1 MMSATVV
8 SAGAASSGYYK
19 TEGYYAAG
27 SEEGDAAATWFGKG
41 AEALGLEGR
50 VDDEMF
56 TLMLDGQ
63 TFVASED
70 GPIKDRLMGK
80 HVGGERQHRPGMDL
94 TFSAP
99 KSVSIA
105 ALVYGDGRLVDAHD
119 QAVRTAME
127 YVEQNLVQTRLFKN
141 GVLEVETGGKIIA
154 GLFRHDTS
162 RALDPQLHTHAVI
175 ANMVENSKGRL
186 TALHND
192 QIFQMVKLGSEIYR
206 TELAKSARELGYTVD
221 RVGRDRLIELRE
233 IPRDLVALYSKRRA
247 EIEAAME
254 SRGISETAKSAELAA
269 LATRAAKHG
278 DLDRE
283 ELRAAWMSEAKQL
296 GMDQRRMAGIVQDA
310 KRAAAMRLPGVTRE
324 DVAPAPHV
332 ADARD
337 SLNKAIAHISERS
350 SVYAQAD
357 LLTTAM
363 GFAGKAG
370 LSAMENEISIAKND
384 GRLLPAKDQSG
395 KADLLTD
402 EQSLAIERD
411 ISRLFRV
418 GFRQKGI
425 ELPRYKTKS
434 GLSKERGETAL
445 VKRLNGTTLSD
456 GQKEAVTNAL
466 SGKGQVVG
474 VQGYAGTG
482 KTFMLSKLAGEA
494 ERAGYK
500 IEGLAPSAQAT
511 QQLKDAL
518 PASETLQA
526 RLLRQRSPD
535 READPRKT
543 ILVVDEASMVS
554 NAQMMALLDQAQDQ
568 KIARVVLVGDVQQ
581 LNAVA
586 AGTPFALMQK
596 FGMRTAVM
604 DDIQRQRNDD
614 TLAVV
619 NHAIAGD
626 VRQAFERIGDSIQT
640 SKDIAKSAADNYLS
654 VRRRE
659 RAGIGLV
666 TPSNKM
672 RVAINAAVREG
683 LRAEGTLHGTEHQ
696 IQTLAPQRLSRV
708 EAADP
713 SSYKLGDVVIP
724 HQSVASA
731 GLTKGRQYDVVE
743 VNPREGS
750 ITLLDRETG
759 TTLPFAPQQNSKAA
773 AVVDAYEKASRGFA
787 LGDTVKFRITDK
799 DSGIENG
806 ESGKIRA
813 ITEDSITIK
822 TASGEIK
829 SLERNTLAAAG
840 LDHAYALTAHDFQ
853 GATVD
858 KIIVAMSAN
867 ERLADQKNFYVSVSR
882 ARDQVALITDRPDD
896 LARRLEEQTGE
907 KITALEAWLEVERD
921 KAREQAID
929 QIGGRET
936 RDRDK
941 TREPKASEKEPE
953 KPDKP
958 QEREAPEKV
967 PDSLT
972 TQLEHTTRQLEKL
985 IQKQLGDF
993 ER

>member
-27 SEEGDAAATWFGKG
+27 SEEGDAAASWFGKG

-56 TLMLDGQ
+56 TQMLDGQ
-63 TFVASED
+63 TFVAGEE
-70 GPIKDRLMGK
+70 GPVKDRLMGK
-80 HVGGERQHRPGMDL
+80 HVGGERQHRPGLDL

-105 ALVYGDGRLVDAHD
+105 ALVYGDDRLVDAHD
-119 QAVRTAME
+119 QAVRTAMD
-127 YVEQNLVQTRLFKN
+127 YVEQNLVQTRLYKN
-141 GVLEVETGGKIIA
+141 GALEVETGGKIIA

-175 ANMVENSKGRL
+175 ANMVENSEGRL

-192 QIFQMVKLGSEIYR
+192 QLFRMVKLGSEIYR
-206 TELAKSARELGYTVD
+206 TELASSARELGYTVD
-221 RVGRDRLIELRE
+221 RVGKDRLIELRE

-254 SRGISETAKSAELAA
+254 SRGISESAKSAELAA

-278 DLDRE
+278 NLDRD
-283 ELRAAWMSEAKQL
+283 ELHAAWMIEAKQV
-296 GMDQRRMAGIVQDA
+296 GMDQSRMEDVVHDV
-310 KRAAAMRLPGVTRE
+310 KRRAATRLPGFTRE
-324 DVAPAPHV
+324 GVAPAPHV

-350 SVYAQAD
+350 TVYGRAD

-363 GFAGKAG
+363 TFASKAG
-370 LSAMENEISIAKND
+370 LSALEQEISLAEKE

-395 KADLLTD
+395 KTDLLTD
-402 EQSLAIERD
+402 ERSLAVERD
-411 ISRLFRV
+411 ISRLYRL
-418 GFRQKGI
+418 GSRLKGI
-425 ELPRYKTKS
+425 KLNQYKTHS
-434 GLSKERGETAL
+434 GAKDRTPEASLN
-445 VKRLNGTTLSD
+445 KRMGRTTLSK
-456 GQKEAVTNAL
+456 GQKDAIVTSL
-466 SGKGQVVG
+466 TGRGQVVG

-494 ERAGYK
+494 ERAGYR

-518 PASETLQA
+518 PGSETLQA

-535 READPRKT
+535 TDADPRKT

-554 NAQMMALLDQAQDQ
+554 NAQMKALLEQARDQ

-581 LNAVA
+581 LDAVA
-586 AGTPFALMQK
+586 AGSPFALMQK
-596 FGMRTAVM
+596 LGMRTAVM

-619 NHAIAGD
+619 NHAIAGE
-626 VRQAFERIGDSIQT
+626 VRQAFEKIGENIQT
-640 SKDIAKSAADNYLS
+640 SKNIAKSAADTYLA
-654 VRRRE
+654 VRRRQ
-659 RAGIGLV
+659 RVVLGLV
-666 TPSNKM
+666 TPSNKT
-672 RVAINAAVREG
+672 RNAINAAVREG
-683 LRAEGTLHGTEHQ
+683 LRTEGTLHGSEHQ
-696 IQTLAPQRLSRV
+696 IQTLSPQRLSRV

-713 SSYKLGDVVIP
+713 LSYKLGDVVIP
-724 HQSVASA
+724 HQSVASS

-743 VNPREGS
+743 VDPDKGQ
-750 ITLLDRETG
+750 ITLLDRATG
-759 TTLPFAPQQNSKAA
+759 TTLPFAPLQNSKTA
-773 AVVDAYEKASRGFA
+773 AVVDTYEKTTKGFA
-787 LGDTVKFRITDK
+787 AGDLVKFRISDIDHAIT
-799 DSGIENG
+799 NG

-813 ITEDSITIK
+813 ISEDRITIK
-822 TASGEIK
+822 TRDAEIK
-829 SLERNTLAAAG
+829 TLDRNTLAAAG
-840 LDHAYALTAHDFQ
+840 MDHAYALTAHDFQ
-853 GATVD
+853 GTTVD
-858 KIIVAMSAN
+858 RIIVAMSAN

-882 ARDQVALITDRPDD
+882 ARDQVTLITDRPDD

-907 KITALEAWLEVERD
+907 KVTALEAWLGAERD
-921 KAREQAID
+921 KARENVKDLTDA
-929 QIGGRET
+929 REAQ
-936 RDRDK
+936 DK
-941 TREPKASEKEPE
+941 DKIQGMETPQKEQDKPAKTPEREASEKT
-953 KPDKP
+953 
-958 QEREAPEKV
+958 
-967 PDSLT
+967 PDSLSAELERT
-972 TQLEHTTRQLEKL
+972 TKQLEKL

>member
-19 TEGYYAAG
+19 TEGYYVAG
-27 SEEGDAAATWFGKG
+27 SEEGDAAASWFGKG

-56 TLMLDGQ
+56 TQMLNGQ
-63 TFVASED
+63 TFVPSED

-99 KSVSIA
+99 KSVSVA
-105 ALVYGDGRLVDAHD
+105 ALVYGDDRLVEAHD

-127 YVEQNLVQTRLFKN
+127 YAEANLVQTRFYKN
-141 GVLEVETGGKIIA
+141 GKLEVETGGKIIA

-162 RALDPQLHTHAVI
+162 RSLDPQLHTHAVI
-175 ANMVENSKGRL
+175 ANMVENSEGRL

-192 QIFQMVKLGSEIYR
+192 QLFQMVKLGSEIYR
-206 TELAKSARELGYTVD
+206 SELARSARELGYTVD
-221 RVGRDRLIELRE
+221 RVGKDRLIELRE
-233 IPRDLVALYSKRRA
+233 IPRDLVDLYSKRRA
-247 EIEAAME
+247 EIEAAMQ

-278 DLDRE
+278 NLDRE
-283 ELRAAWMSEAKQL
+283 ELHAAWINEAERT
-296 GMDQRRMAGIVQDA
+296 GMDQSRMQGIINDV
-310 KRAAAMRLPGVTRE
+310 KRTAAMRLPGFTRE
-324 DVAPAPHV
+324 GVAPAPHA

-337 SLNKAIAHISERS
+337 SLNKAITHISERS
-350 SVYAQAD
+350 SVYAEAD

-370 LSAMENEISIAKND
+370 LSAMEHEISIAKND
-384 GRLLPAKDQSG
+384 GRLLSAKDQSG
-395 KADLLTD
+395 KSDLLTD

-411 ISRLFRV
+411 ISRLYRM
-418 GFRQKGI
+418 GSRQKGVKLKAYGTGSRAVNI
-425 ELPRYKTKS
+425 RPEI
-434 GLSKERGETAL
+434 AL
-445 VKRLNGTTLSD
+445 KQRLDRTTLSD
-456 GQKEAVTNAL
+456 GQRDSIVNAL
-466 SGKGQVVG
+466 TGKGQVVG

-482 KTFMLSKLAGEA
+482 KTFMLAKLAGEA

-511 QQLKDAL
+511 HQLKDAL

-554 NAQMMALLDQAQDQ
+554 NSQMKALLDQARDQ

-581 LNAVA
+581 LDAVA

-596 FGMRTAVM
+596 LGMRTAVM
-604 DDIQRQRNDD
+604 DDIQRQRNED

-619 NHAIAGD
+619 NHTIAGE
-626 VRQAFERIGDSIQT
+626 VRKAFEKIGDDIQT
-640 SKDIAKSAADNYLS
+640 SKDIAQSAADTYLS

-659 RAGIGLV
+659 RTGLGLV
-666 TPSNKM
+666 TPSNKT

-683 LRAEGTLHGTEHQ
+683 LRAEVTLHGTEHQ
-696 IQTLAPQRLSRV
+696 FETLSPQRLSRV

-713 SSYKLGDVVIP
+713 NSYKLGDVVIA

-750 ITLLDRETG
+750 VTLLDRETG

-773 AVVDAYEKASRGFA
+773 AAADAYEKTTKAFA
-787 LGDTVKFRITDK
+787 LGDQVKFRITDK
-799 DSGIENG
+799 DSGIANG
-806 ESGKIRA
+806 ETGKIRA
-813 ITEDSITIK
+813 ISDAQITIK
-822 TASGEIK
+822 AGSGETK
-829 SLERNTLAAAG
+829 VLDRDALAVSG
-840 LDHAYALTAHDFQ
+840 MDHAYALTAHDFQ

-858 KIIVAMSAN
+858 KIIVAMSSN

-882 ARDQVALITDRPDD
+882 GRDQVTLITDRPDD
-896 LARRLEEQTGE
+896 LARRLEAQTGE
-907 KITALEAWLEVERD
+907 KVTALEAWLEAE
-921 KAREQAID
+921 REQSQEQRQD
-929 QIGGRET
+929 QIDAQKDREKDEV
-936 RDRDK
+936 RDEKSRQNHRGTEHK
-941 TREPKASEKEPE
+941 TQEHPDPE
-953 KPDKP
+953 KAPDRHLSEL
-958 QEREAPEKV
+958 ER
-967 PDSLT
+967 T
-972 TQLEHTTRQLEKL
+972 TKELEKL

>member
-27 SEEGDAAATWFGKG
+27 SAEGDAAVSWFGKG

-50 VDDEMF
+50 VNDEIF
-56 TLMLDGQ
+56 TQMLDGQ

-105 ALVYGDGRLVDAHD
+105 ALVYGDDRLVEAHD
-119 QAVRTAME
+119 QAVHTAMA

-141 GVLEVETGGKIIA
+141 GALEVETGGKIIA

-175 ANMVENSKGRL
+175 ANMVENSEGRL

-221 RVGRDRLIELRE
+221 RVGKDRLIELRE

-247 EIEAAME
+247 EIEAAIE
-254 SRGISETAKSAELAA
+254 SRGLEDSAKTAELAA

-278 DLDRE
+278 NLDRD
-283 ELRAAWMSEAKQL
+283 ELHAAWVQQAEQT
-296 GMDQRRMAGIVQDA
+296 GMDRSRMDGIIQDV

-324 DVAPAPHV
+324 CIAPAPHA

-350 SVYAQAD
+350 SVYAEAD

-363 GFAGKAG
+363 GFAGNAG
-370 LSAMENEISIAKND
+370 LSAMEHEVALAKKD
-384 GRLLPAKDQSG
+384 GRLLPARDQSG
-395 KADLLTD
+395 KTDLLTD
-402 EQSLAIERD
+402 EQSLAVERD
-411 ISRLFRV
+411 ISRLYRM
-418 GFRQKGI
+418 GSRQKGVSLRAYGTGSRVVNI
-425 ELPRYKTKS
+425 RPEI
-434 GLSKERGETAL
+434 AL
-445 VKRLNGTTLSD
+445 KQRLDRTTLSD
-456 GQKEAVTNAL
+456 GQRDSIVNAL
-466 SGKGQVVG
+466 TGKGQVVG

-482 KTFMLSKLAGEA
+482 KTFMLAKLAGEA

-535 READPRKT
+535 KGADPRKT
-543 ILVVDEASMVS
+543 ILVVDESSMVS
-554 NAQMMALLDQAQDQ
+554 NAQMKALLDQARDQ

-581 LNAVA
+581 LDAVA

-596 FGMRTAVM
+596 LGMRTAVM

-614 TLAVV
+614 TLAVI
-619 NHAIAGD
+619 NHAIAGE
-626 VRQAFERIGDSIQT
+626 VRQAFEKIGENIQT
-640 SKDIAKSAADNYLS
+640 SRDIAQSAADAYLNL
-654 VRRRE
+654 RRRE
-659 RAGIGLV
+659 RSGIGLV
-666 TPSNKM
+666 TPSNKS
-672 RVAINAAVREG
+672 RVAINEAVRDG
-683 LRAEGTLHGTEHQ
+683 LRTEGTIHGKEHLVL
-696 IQTLAPQRLSRV
+696 TLSPQRLSRV

-731 GLTKGRQYDVVE
+731 GLTKGRQYDVIE
-743 VNPREGS
+743 VNPREGRV
-750 ITLLDRETG
+750 TLLDRETG

-773 AVVDAYEKASRGFA
+773 AVVDAYEKTSKGFA
-787 LGDTVKFRITDK
+787 LGDAVKFRITDK
-799 DSGIENG
+799 DSGILNG

-813 ITEDSITIK
+813 ISDDTITVK

-829 SLERNTLAAAG
+829 TLDRSTLAAAG
-840 LDHAYALTAHDFQ
+840 MDHAYALTVHDFQ

-858 KIIVAMSAN
+858 RIIVAMSAN

-882 ARDQVALITDRPDD
+882 ARDQVTLITDRPDD
-896 LARRLEEQTGE
+896 LARRLEEQSGE
-907 KITALEAWLEVERD
+907 KITALEAWLEAERD
-921 KAREQAID
+921 KAREQHQSQSDA
-929 QIGGRET
+929 RET
-936 RDRDK
+936 RERDEIRDQELSK
-941 TREPKASEKEPE
+941 KEPE
-953 KPDKP
+953 K
-958 QEREAPEKV
+958 A

-972 TQLEHTTRQLEKL
+972 TEMERTTRDLEKL